1 MEYSNSVIYAAELI
15 GTIAFASSGALVA
28 IRKNMDLFGV
38 LALSMTTALGGGLLR
53 DIVLGVRPPKMFI
66 NATYALLAVGT
77 GCLLFA
83 LVYVNKYILE
93 SHFIDK
99 YEKLMNFLDA
109 VGLGVFTAVGINTAI
124 AAGFGGNYF
133 LLVFVGVM
141 TGVGGGLVRDI
152 LAGLT
157 PSILVEQIYATASII
172 GAIAYVVLLPLVPQ
186 AIAVLICTVLV
197 VSLRML
203 AVKFGWHLPK
213 IKS

>member
-38 LALSMTTALGGGLLR
+38 IALAMTTALGGGFLR
-53 DIVLGVRPPKMFI
+53 DIVLGIRPPKMFI
-66 NATYALLAVGT
+66 NATFALLAVGT

-93 SHFIDK
+93 SRFIDK
-99 YEKLMNFLDA
+99 YERLMNFLDA

-124 AAGFGGNYF
+124 AAGLGGNYF
-133 LLVFVGVM
+133 LLAFVGVM

-152 LAGLT
+152 LAGVT
-157 PSILVEQIYATASII
+157 PSILVEQIYATASIV
-172 GAIAYVVLLPLVPQ
+172 GAIAYILLLPILPQ
-186 AIAVLICTVLV
+186 AVAVLICTVLV
-197 VSLRML
+197 VLLRML

-213 IKS
+213 IR